1 MERIRDTVVWNEA
14 TADVAWWRY
23 ASIFRVLHV
32 MVEQPGRRHLG
43 TYVQWPSM
51 VVMVV
56 GRDGR

>member
-43 TYVQWPSM
+43 TL
-51 VVMVV
+51 
-56 GRDGR
+56 